1 MLNEKELTL
10 RVDLISNICWKGQ
23 LSEEDIIKE
32 AFYFNYFMGKIIY
45 LTKLTKIVERTF
57 FRMFF

>member
-10 RVDLISNICWKGQ
+10 RVELVSNICWKGQ

-32 AFYFNYFMGKIIY
+32 AFDFNDFMGKRI
-45 LTKLTKIVERTF
+45 
-57 FRMFF
+57 

>member
-1 MLNEKELTL
+1 MEGELFLTNDTVLNEKELTL

-32 AFYFNYFMGKIIY
+32 AFYFNYFMGKII
-45 LTKLTKIVERTF
+45 
-57 FRMFF
+57 